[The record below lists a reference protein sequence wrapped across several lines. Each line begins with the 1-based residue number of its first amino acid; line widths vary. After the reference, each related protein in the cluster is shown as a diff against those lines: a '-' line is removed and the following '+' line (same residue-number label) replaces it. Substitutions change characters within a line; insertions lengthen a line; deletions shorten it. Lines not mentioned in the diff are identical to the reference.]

1 MGFNSGFKGL
11 IDKATCP
18 CSKEAQTVDYLIYR
32 CTLLHT
38 NRELL
43 KSKRPTIRELASKQA
58 GTDKTPKVFPHLHKI
73 HKFR

>member
-1 MGFNSGFKGL
+1 MPRVP
-11 IDKATCP
+11 AT
-18 CSKEAQTVDYLIYR
+18 KKTERLDHLIYR

-43 KSKRPTIRELASKQA
+43 KSKRPTIRELATKQA
-58 GTDKTPKVFPHLHKI
+58 GTDNKTPNVFPHLHKI